1 LHFEKFQLGSG
12 DWLKVY
18 DGQKSQSSLIIKWDS
33 DNAPVDVVS
42 SGNRVTLEFK
52 SDNCN
57 EGAGF
62 RASIK
67 RSTCGKLIRVP
78 LGASRTI
85 KSPNFPGLY
94 SNGANCLWTI
104 VSKNRLFSAQIRL
117 PNLETERNSDIISI
131 TDALDNTATKMP
143 FSGQV
148 QKQTI
153 NVMNSPGFSIAFT
166 SDVSVRY
173 DGFKIVIN
181 SHPRDLS
188 CPQPSDV
195 SNGVASWRNFRREI
209 RYSCCPGY
217 ALQGNSTKK
226 CINRNWTPDDQI
238 SCTRISSCSR
248 LAAPTNG
255 YIVGG
260 KTHPTHVG
268 STSVFKCNPF
278 YEFQGTALQTVQAIC
293 LCTGEWNYSPVRPYC
308 KPMECKSPP
317 PAAPLPGGQVN
328 VKGPPYV
335 VGTKAE
341 YKCPNGYGL
350 DGIPY
355 RICTGDGTWF
365 PDTRIHICRGKK
377 FGYMSRMII
386 IFTSQLWMAAIR
398 PSILYFSNAN
408 SCLL

>member
-1 LHFEKFQLGSG
+1 MRPRGCILPLFLVNLIAGNTAPDACSKTQCNVCTCTDYQTRHKTISRRDQGITFPRKGGHYGPCLHDIWNIGIQGSSGIRLHFEKFQLGSG

-67 RSTCGKLIRVP
+67 RSSKWLFQISDTVFMLHSTYGLIFNFPLACGKLIRVP

-181 SHPRDLS
+181 SHPR
-188 CPQPSDV
+188 
-195 SNGVASWRNFRREI
+195 
-209 RYSCCPGY
+209 
-217 ALQGNSTKK
+217 
-226 CINRNWTPDDQI
+226 
-238 SCTRISSCSR
+238 
-248 LAAPTNG
+248 
-255 YIVGG
+255 
-260 KTHPTHVG
+260 
-268 STSVFKCNPF
+268 
-278 YEFQGTALQTVQAIC
+278 
-293 LCTGEWNYSPVRPYC
+293 GEV
-308 KPMECKSPP
+308 
-317 PAAPLPGGQVN
+317 
-328 VKGPPYV
+328 
-335 VGTKAE
+335 
-341 YKCPNGYGL
+341 
-350 DGIPY
+350 
-355 RICTGDGTWF
+355 
-365 PDTRIHICRGKK
+365 
-377 FGYMSRMII
+377 
-386 IFTSQLWMAAIR
+386 
-398 PSILYFSNAN
+398 
-408 SCLL
+408 